1 MKRLGMSSH
10 SIHAP
15 SLAPSLAIGFRRI
28 ARNPRKA
35 AFLRLLRKA
44 HAWVGLSGAALG
56 LLFGFTGFLLNHR
69 GVMKIEAGQISER
82 KVMVEF
88 PEAPASPEA
97 LAQALAAR
105 FNLPMNRVK
114 WLTKAGKPGRVGG
127 APVKVADQWTVA
139 FFGHAHFALATYTP
153 GNRTVELEQKDANF
167 LQALKRL
174 HKGDGGQV
182 GWILLSDAFA
192 GALILLTLSGIL
204 LWTRLSGPKLLAAG
218 LALGGLLAAILV
230 ASRAW

>member
-1 MKRLGMSSH
+1 MNRSGIPSH
-10 SIHAP
+10 PSHAT
-15 SLAPSLAIGFRRI
+15 GFRRI
-28 ARNPRKA
+28 PRHSRKA
-35 AFLRLLRKA
+35 AFLRLLRKC
-44 HAWVGLSGAALG
+44 HAWVGLSGAVFG
-56 LLFGFTGFLLNHR
+56 LLFGITGFLLNHR

-105 FNLPMNRVK
+105 FNVPMSRVK
-114 WLTKAGKPGRVGG
+114 WLIKAGKPGRMGG
-127 APVKVADQWTVA
+127 AQVKVADQWTVA

-167 LQALKRL
+167 MQVLKRL

-182 GWILLSDAFA
+182 GWILLSDAFT
-192 GALILLTLSGIL
+192 GALVFLTLSGVL
-204 LWTRLSGPKLLAAG
+204 LWTRLAGPKLLAAG
-218 LALGGLLAAILV
+218 LAVGGLAIVILV
-230 ASRAW
+230 VSRGW